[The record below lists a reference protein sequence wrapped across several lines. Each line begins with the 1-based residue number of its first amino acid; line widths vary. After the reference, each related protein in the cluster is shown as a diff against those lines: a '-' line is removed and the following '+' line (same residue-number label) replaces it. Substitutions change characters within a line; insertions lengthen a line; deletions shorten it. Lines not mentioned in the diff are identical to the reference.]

1 MNVTNSQIRARARYL
16 LDGNVF
22 GRDWMMSVF
31 VALIMTVFCGGLATV
46 LFLITNKLIL
56 PVLLAA
62 IGHISPIF
70 LYGIPILLSFIDIL
84 ALNIFIGPLSV
95 GMSAV
100 HLDLVRGNGHI
111 NVKKFFD
118 EFKNFGDNFLIGFM
132 YMLHTTL
139 WTCIFI
145 IPGIYVGFSYA
156 MVFHVKRDNPEFRW
170 QQCVDESERLMEGNR
185 WRLFK
190 LQLSFLG
197 WSLIGA
203 FAFFGLGTLWVQP
216 YQQVSY
222 ALFYEQIKS
231 EKESNVV
238 NFDIASHAVST
249 PVVVDLSTP
258 NGRNI

>member
-1 MNVTNSQIRARARYL
+1 MKVSNSQIRARARYL

-22 GRDWMMSVF
+22 GADWLKSVLIALLMASICGAMGF
-31 VALIMTVFCGGLATV
+31 VF
-46 LFLITNKLIL
+46 FFITNKFLL
-56 PVLLAA
+56 PLLLGWL
-62 IGHISPIF
+62 GHISPIF
-70 LYGIPILLSFIDIL
+70 LYGIPVILSFIDIL

-111 NVKKFFD
+111 RVKKFFD

-145 IPGIYVGFSYA
+145 FPGIYVGYSYA
-156 MVFHVKRDNPEFRW
+156 MVFHVKRDHPEYRW

-190 LQLSFLG
+190 LHLSFMG
-197 WSLIGA
+197 WSMLGA

-216 YQQVSY
+216 YQQVSL
-222 ALFYEQIKS
+222 AVFYEQILA

-238 NFDIASHAVST
+238 NFDKASVAVST
-249 PVVVDLSTP
+249 PVSVDL
-258 NGRNI
+258 